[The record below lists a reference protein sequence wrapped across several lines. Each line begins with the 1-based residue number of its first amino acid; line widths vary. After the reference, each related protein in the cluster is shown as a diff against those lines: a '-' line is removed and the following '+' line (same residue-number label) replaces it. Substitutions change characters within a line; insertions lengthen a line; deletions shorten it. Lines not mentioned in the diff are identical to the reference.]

1 MSLDFETWSLVIAF
15 LVAFYAMFVSFTQD
29 PF

>member
-1 MSLDFETWSLVIAF
+1 MSLDLETWSLVIAF
-15 LVAFYAMFVSFTQD
+15 LVAFYAMVVSFTQD

>member
-1 MSLDFETWSLVIAF
+1 MSLDFETWALIGAF
-15 LVAFYAMFVSFTQD
+15 VVAFYALFVGFTQD